1 MSDRSPQAFSH
12 GDEMTF
18 SSIRAIALYTTCASA
33 LLCGS
38 QALAQGNATGGSG
51 ATAVEELI
59 VTAQKREQ
67 RTLEVPIALTAY
79 TGDFLDDVGVQ
90 EFEELSLLV
99 PGFEVQ
105 NQSPNNP
112 GFVMR
117 GITSDDGGAT
127 IEPRVSVFQDGVSV
141 SKSRGSYIELFG
153 NARIEVAKGPQSTLF
168 GRSALIGAVNIVQ
181 NKADPGGFAAS
192 AKFEVG
198 NFNYRGLEAM
208 VNVPLSPTLAVRF
221 ASRVKTR
228 DGFVD
233 NLLGGRDFNSTDTAA
248 YRAVVKWRPSD
259 RLEADLILNYEENN
273 PSGTSFKSLT
283 YLPTD
288 TLTGRVLGDLG
299 RNSGAALA
307 SSDGFAGGRDLGLER
322 TTWGVTGLVDYR
334 ISDTLRLSSIS
345 AFRRFKSLE
354 VFDADGFSLP
364 LFVFAEDA
372 RGDQYSQEFRI
383 NYDSGERLTAFAG
396 VGYFHEDGSQA
407 VPLQYN
413 ERVFAAR
420 ATPALAGLLGF
431 TAPNVPA
438 ITTINSAAALGTLKL
453 VHRETFQNYGRTTS
467 YDVFADATYKVTD
480 QFEVSAGIRYSND
493 DKRSGY
499 RGTLDNGGSVLT
511 SGSAA
516 NAANPATARGIFLQS
531 TPGGLAQ
538 YQSFSDSGV
547 TYRVVGRYAVSDDI
561 SLFATYSRGRRPE
574 VLSPAAP
581 LTPQGNA
588 RFTLVAAEIVDSYE
602 AGAKTQWLDRS
613 LSLEGS
619 IYRFTYENFQTSIQ
633 TAPGVFQ
640 TISAGDASSTGFE
653 GQLNWRPTSQL
664 TVFGTYGY
672 NNGRFDNGR
681 FKGNSFRLSPD
692 QTLSFGLNFTAP
704 VWEGDLSILPTYTW
718 QSRVFFDNDNDIPA
732 LQSTGDLIQDE
743 VQGAYGL
750 LNLRVSYQPTD
761 ANWRVEGFVSNL
773 LDEEYIKDAGN
784 TGGAFGIPTF
794 IAGEPRYF
802 GASFSVRY

>member
-1 MSDRSPQAFSH
+1 MLRRSVR
-12 GDEMTF
+12 GL
-18 SSIRAIALYTTCASA
+18 ALCTVCSSA
-33 LLCGS
+33 LLPF
-38 QALAQGNATGGSG
+38 SG
-51 ATAVEELI
+51 ANAQVAGGQAPAASYIEELI

-67 RTLEVPIALTAY
+67 RTLDVPIALTAY
-79 TGDFLDDVGVQ
+79 TGAFLDEIGVQ
-90 EFEELSLLV
+90 EFEELSLFV

-127 IEPRVSVFQDGVSV
+127 VEPRVSVFQDGVSV
-141 SKSRGSYIELFG
+141 SKSRGSYIELFD

-181 NKADPGGFAAS
+181 NKADPGGFAAA
-192 AKFEVG
+192 AKFEAG

-208 VNVPLSPTLAVRF
+208 VNVPLSSTLAVRF
-221 ASRVKTR
+221 AGRVKQR
-228 DGFVD
+228 DGFVE
-233 NLLGGRDFNSTDTAA
+233 NVLGGRDFNSTDTNA
-248 YRAVVKWRPSD
+248 YRVVLKWRPSD
-259 RLEADLILNYEENN
+259 NLDADLIFNYEENN

-288 TLTGRVLGDLG
+288 PLTGKVLGDLG

-383 NYDSGERLTAFAG
+383 NYDGGERLSAFAG
-396 VGYFHEDGSQA
+396 VGYFYEDGSQA

-420 ATPALAGLLGF
+420 NAPLAGLLGF
-431 TAPNVPA
+431 TPPNVPS
-438 ITTINSAAALGTLKL
+438 INTINSAAALSTLKL

-499 RGTLDNGGSVLT
+499 RGTLDNGGSILT

-538 YQSFSDSGV
+538 YKSFSDSGV

-581 LTPQGNA
+581 LAPQGNV
-588 RFTLVAAEIVDSYE
+588 RFTAVAAEIVDSYE
-602 AGAKTQWLDRS
+602 AGAKTQWFDRS

-619 IYRFTYENFQTSIQ
+619 VYRFTYTNFQTSIQ
-633 TAPGVFQ
+633 TSPGVFQ

-653 GQLNWRPTSQL
+653 GQFNWKPTGQL
-664 TVFGTYGY
+664 SVFGTYGY

-692 QTLSFGLNFTAP
+692 HTASFGLNFTVP
-704 VWEGDLSILPTYTW
+704 VWEGDLSFLPTYTW

-761 ANWRVEGFVSNL
+761 ANWRVEASASNL
-773 LDEEYIKDAGN
+773 LDQEYIKDAGN

-802 GASFSVRY
+802 GASFSIRY

>member
-1 MSDRSPQAFSH
+1 
-12 GDEMTF
+12 
-18 SSIRAIALYTTCASA
+18 
-33 LLCGS
+33 LLPF
-38 QALAQGNATGGSG
+38 SG
-51 ATAVEELI
+51 ANAQVAGGQAPAASYIEELI

-67 RTLEVPIALTAY
+67 RTLDVPIALTAY
-79 TGDFLDDVGVQ
+79 TGAFLDEIGVQ
-90 EFEELSLLV
+90 EFEELSLFV

-141 SKSRGSYIELFG
+141 SKSRGSYIELFD

-181 NKADPGGFAAS
+181 NKADPGGFAAA
-192 AKFEVG
+192 AKFEAG

-208 VNVPLSPTLAVRF
+208 VNVPLSSTLAVRF
-221 ASRVKTR
+221 AGRVKQR
-228 DGFVD
+228 DGFVE
-233 NLLGGRDFNSTDTAA
+233 NVLGGRDFNSTDTNA
-248 YRAVVKWRPSD
+248 YRVVLKWQPSD
-259 RLEADLILNYEENN
+259 NLDADLIFNYEENN

-288 TLTGRVLGDLG
+288 PLTGKVLGDLG

-383 NYDSGERLTAFAG
+383 NYDGGERLSAFAG
-396 VGYFHEDGSQA
+396 VGYFYEDGSQA

-420 ATPALAGLLGF
+420 NAPLAGLLGF
-431 TAPNVPA
+431 TPPNVPS
-438 ITTINSAAALGTLKL
+438 INTINSAAALSTLKL

-499 RGTLDNGGSVLT
+499 RGTLDNGGSILT

-538 YQSFSDSGV
+538 YKSFSDSGV

-581 LTPQGNA
+581 LAPQGNV
-588 RFTLVAAEIVDSYE
+588 RFTAVAAEIVDSYE
-602 AGAKTQWLDRS
+602 AGAKTQWFDRS

-619 IYRFTYENFQTSIQ
+619 VYRFTYTNFQTSIQ
-633 TAPGVFQ
+633 TSPGVFQ

-653 GQLNWRPTSQL
+653 GQFNWKPTGQL
-664 TVFGTYGY
+664 SVFGTYGY

-692 QTLSFGLNFTAP
+692 HTASFGLNFTVP
-704 VWEGDLSILPTYTW
+704 VWEGDLSFLPTYTW

-761 ANWRVEGFVSNL
+761 ANWRVEASASNL
-773 LDEEYIKDAGN
+773 LDQEYIKDAGN

-802 GASFSVRY
+802 GASFSIRY

>member
-1 MSDRSPQAFSH
+1 MLRRSVR
-12 GDEMTF
+12 GL
-18 SSIRAIALYTTCASA
+18 ALCTVCTSA
-33 LLCGS
+33 LLPF
-38 QALAQGNATGGSG
+38 SG
-51 ATAVEELI
+51 ANAQVAGGQAPAASYIEELI

-67 RTLEVPIALTAY
+67 RTLDVPIALTAY
-79 TGDFLDDVGVQ
+79 TGAFLDEIGVQ
-90 EFEELSLLV
+90 EFEELSLFV

-127 IEPRVSVFQDGVSV
+127 VEPRVSVFQDGVSV
-141 SKSRGSYIELFG
+141 SKSRGSYIELFD

-181 NKADPGGFAAS
+181 NKADPGGFAAA
-192 AKFEVG
+192 AKFEAG

-208 VNVPLSPTLAVRF
+208 VNVPLSSTLAVRF
-221 ASRVKTR
+221 AGRVKQR
-228 DGFVD
+228 DGFVE
-233 NLLGGRDFNSTDTAA
+233 NVLGGRDFNSTDTNA
-248 YRAVVKWRPSD
+248 YRVVLKWQPSD
-259 RLEADLILNYEENN
+259 NLDADLIFNYEENN

-288 TLTGRVLGDLG
+288 PLTGKVLGDLG

-383 NYDSGERLTAFAG
+383 NYEGGERLSAFAG
-396 VGYFHEDGSQA
+396 VGYFYEDGSQA

-420 ATPALAGLLGF
+420 NAPLAGLLGF
-431 TAPNVPA
+431 TPPNVPS
-438 ITTINSAAALGTLKL
+438 INTINSAAALSTLKL

-499 RGTLDNGGSVLT
+499 RGTLDNGGSILT

-538 YQSFSDSGV
+538 YKSFSDSGV

-581 LTPQGNA
+581 LAPQGNV
-588 RFTLVAAEIVDSYE
+588 RFTAVAAEIVDSYE
-602 AGAKTQWLDRS
+602 AGAKTQWFDRS

-619 IYRFTYENFQTSIQ
+619 VYRFTYTNFQTSIQ
-633 TAPGVFQ
+633 TSPGVFQ

-653 GQLNWRPTSQL
+653 GQFNWKPTGQL
-664 TVFGTYGY
+664 SVFGTYGY

-692 QTLSFGLNFTAP
+692 HTASFGLNFTVP
-704 VWEGDLSILPTYTW
+704 VWEGDLSFLPTYTW

-761 ANWRVEGFVSNL
+761 ANWRVEASASNL
-773 LDEEYIKDAGN
+773 LDQEYIKDAGN

-802 GASFSVRY
+802 GASFSIRY

>member
-1 MSDRSPQAFSH
+1 MLRRSVR
-12 GDEMTF
+12 GL
-18 SSIRAIALYTTCASA
+18 ALCTVCSSA
-33 LLCGS
+33 LLPF
-38 QALAQGNATGGSG
+38 SG
-51 ATAVEELI
+51 ANAQVAGGQAPAASYIEELI

-67 RTLEVPIALTAY
+67 RTLDVPIALTAY
-79 TGDFLDDVGVQ
+79 TGAFLDEIGVQ
-90 EFEELSLLV
+90 EFEELSLFV

-141 SKSRGSYIELFG
+141 SKSRGSYIELFD

-181 NKADPGGFAAS
+181 NKADPGGFAAA
-192 AKFEVG
+192 AKFEAG

-208 VNVPLSPTLAVRF
+208 VNVPLSSTLAVRF
-221 ASRVKTR
+221 AGRVKQR
-228 DGFVD
+228 DGFVE
-233 NLLGGRDFNSTDTAA
+233 NVLGGRDFNSTDTNA
-248 YRAVVKWRPSD
+248 YRVVLKWRPSD
-259 RLEADLILNYEENN
+259 NLDADLIFNYEENN

-288 TLTGRVLGDLG
+288 PLTGKVLGDLG

-383 NYDSGERLTAFAG
+383 NYEGGERLSAFAG
-396 VGYFHEDGSQA
+396 VGYFYEDGSQA

-420 ATPALAGLLGF
+420 NAPLAGLLGF
-431 TAPNVPA
+431 TPPNVPS
-438 ITTINSAAALGTLKL
+438 INTINSAAALSTLKL

-499 RGTLDNGGSVLT
+499 RGTLDNGGSILT

-538 YQSFSDSGV
+538 YKSFSDSGV

-581 LTPQGNA
+581 LAPQGNV
-588 RFTLVAAEIVDSYE
+588 RFTAVAAEIVDSYE
-602 AGAKTQWLDRS
+602 AGAKTQWFDRS

-619 IYRFTYENFQTSIQ
+619 VYRFTYTNFQTSIQ
-633 TAPGVFQ
+633 TSPGVFQ

-653 GQLNWRPTSQL
+653 GQFNWKPTGQL
-664 TVFGTYGY
+664 SVFGTYGY

-692 QTLSFGLNFTAP
+692 HTASFGLNFTVP
-704 VWEGDLSILPTYTW
+704 VWEGDLSFLPTYTW

-761 ANWRVEGFVSNL
+761 ANWRVEASASNL
-773 LDEEYIKDAGN
+773 LDQEYIKDAGN

-802 GASFSVRY
+802 GASFSIRY

>member
-1 MSDRSPQAFSH
+1 MLRRSVR
-12 GDEMTF
+12 GL
-18 SSIRAIALYTTCASA
+18 ALCTVCTSA
-33 LLCGS
+33 LLPF
-38 QALAQGNATGGSG
+38 SG
-51 ATAVEELI
+51 ASAQVAGGQAPAASYIEELI

-67 RTLEVPIALTAY
+67 RTLDVPIALTAY
-79 TGDFLDDVGVQ
+79 TGAFLDEIGVQ
-90 EFEELSLLV
+90 EFEELSLFV

-127 IEPRVSVFQDGVSV
+127 VEPRVSVFQDGVSV
-141 SKSRGSYIELFG
+141 SKSRGSYIELFD

-181 NKADPGGFAAS
+181 NKADPGGFAAA
-192 AKFEVG
+192 AKFEAG

-208 VNVPLSPTLAVRF
+208 VNVPLSSTLAVRF
-221 ASRVKTR
+221 AGRVKQR
-228 DGFVD
+228 DGFVE
-233 NLLGGRDFNSTDTAA
+233 NVLGGRDFNSTDTNA
-248 YRAVVKWRPSD
+248 YRVVLKWQPSD
-259 RLEADLILNYEENN
+259 NLDADLIFNYEENN

-288 TLTGRVLGDLG
+288 PLTGKVLGDLG

-322 TTWGVTGLVDYR
+322 TTWGVTGLLDYR

-383 NYDSGERLTAFAG
+383 NYDGGERLSAFAG
-396 VGYFHEDGSQA
+396 VGYFYEDGSQA

-420 ATPALAGLLGF
+420 NAPLAGLLGF
-431 TAPNVPA
+431 TPPNVPS
-438 ITTINSAAALGTLKL
+438 INTINSAGALSTLKL

-499 RGTLDNGGSVLT
+499 RGTLDNGGSILT

-538 YQSFSDSGV
+538 YKSFSDSGV

-581 LTPQGNA
+581 LAPQGNV
-588 RFTLVAAEIVDSYE
+588 RFTAVAAEIVDSYE
-602 AGAKTQWLDRS
+602 AGAKTQWFDRS

-619 IYRFTYENFQTSIQ
+619 VYRFTYTNFQTSIQ
-633 TAPGVFQ
+633 TSPGVFQ

-653 GQLNWRPTSQL
+653 GQFNWKPTGQL
-664 TVFGTYGY
+664 SVFGTYGY

-692 QTLSFGLNFTAP
+692 HTASFGLNFTVP
-704 VWEGDLSILPTYTW
+704 VWEGDLSFLPTYTW

-761 ANWRVEGFVSNL
+761 ANWRVEASASNL
-773 LDEEYIKDAGN
+773 LDQEYIKDAGN

-802 GASFSVRY
+802 GASFSIRY

>member
-1 MSDRSPQAFSH
+1 MLRRSVR
-12 GDEMTF
+12 GL
-18 SSIRAIALYTTCASA
+18 ALCTVCTSA
-33 LLCGS
+33 LLPF
-38 QALAQGNATGGSG
+38 SG
-51 ATAVEELI
+51 ANAQVAGGQAPAASYIEELI

-67 RTLEVPIALTAY
+67 RTLDVPIALTAY
-79 TGDFLDDVGVQ
+79 TGAFLDEIGVQ
-90 EFEELSLLV
+90 EFEELSLFV

-127 IEPRVSVFQDGVSV
+127 VEPRVSVFQDGVSV
-141 SKSRGSYIELFG
+141 SKSRGSYIELFD

-181 NKADPGGFAAS
+181 NKADPGGFAAA
-192 AKFEVG
+192 AKFEAG

-208 VNVPLSPTLAVRF
+208 VNVPLSSTLAVRF
-221 ASRVKTR
+221 AGRVKQR
-228 DGFVD
+228 DGFVE
-233 NLLGGRDFNSTDTAA
+233 NVLGGRDFNSTDTNA
-248 YRAVVKWRPSD
+248 YRVVLKWRPSD
-259 RLEADLILNYEENN
+259 NLDADLIFNYEENN

-288 TLTGRVLGDLG
+288 PLTGKVLGDLG

-383 NYDSGERLTAFAG
+383 NYEGGERLSAFAG
-396 VGYFHEDGSQA
+396 VGYFYEDGSQA

-420 ATPALAGLLGF
+420 NAPLAGLLGF
-431 TAPNVPA
+431 TPPNVPT
-438 ITTINSAAALGTLKL
+438 INTINSAAALSTLKL

-499 RGTLDNGGSVLT
+499 RGTLDNGGSILT

-538 YQSFSDSGV
+538 YRSFSDSGV

-581 LTPQGNA
+581 LAPQGSV
-588 RFTLVAAEIVDSYE
+588 RFTAVAAEIVDSYE
-602 AGAKTQWLDRS
+602 AGAKTQWFDRS

-619 IYRFTYENFQTSIQ
+619 VYRFTYTNFQTSIQ

-653 GQLNWRPTSQL
+653 GQFNWKPTGQL
-664 TVFGTYGY
+664 SVFGTYGY

-692 QTLSFGLNFTAP
+692 HTASFGLNFTVP
-704 VWEGDLSILPTYTW
+704 VWEGDLSFLPTYTW

-761 ANWRVEGFVSNL
+761 ANWRVEAFASNL
-773 LDEEYIKDAGN
+773 LDQEYIKDAGN

-802 GASFSVRY
+802 GASFSIRY

>member
-1 MSDRSPQAFSH
+1 MLRRSVR
-12 GDEMTF
+12 GL
-18 SSIRAIALYTTCASA
+18 ALCTVCSSA
-33 LLCGS
+33 LLPF
-38 QALAQGNATGGSG
+38 SG
-51 ATAVEELI
+51 ANAQVAGGQAPAASYIEELI

-67 RTLEVPIALTAY
+67 RTLDVPIALTAY
-79 TGDFLDDVGVQ
+79 TGAFLDEIGVQ
-90 EFEELSLLV
+90 EFEELSLFV

-127 IEPRVSVFQDGVSV
+127 VEPRVSVFQDGVSV
-141 SKSRGSYIELFG
+141 SKSRGSYIELFD

-181 NKADPGGFAAS
+181 NKADPGGFAAA
-192 AKFEVG
+192 AKFEAG

-208 VNVPLSPTLAVRF
+208 VNVPLSSTLAVRF
-221 ASRVKTR
+221 AGRVKQR
-228 DGFVD
+228 DGFVE
-233 NLLGGRDFNSTDTAA
+233 NVLGGRDFNSTDTNA
-248 YRAVVKWRPSD
+248 YRVVLKWQPSD
-259 RLEADLILNYEENN
+259 NLDADLIFNYEENN

-288 TLTGRVLGDLG
+288 PLTGKVLGDLG

-383 NYDSGERLTAFAG
+383 NYDGGERLSAFAG
-396 VGYFHEDGSQA
+396 VGYFYEDGSQA

-420 ATPALAGLLGF
+420 NAPLAGLLGF
-431 TAPNVPA
+431 TPPNVPS
-438 ITTINSAAALGTLKL
+438 INTINSAAALSTLKL

-499 RGTLDNGGSVLT
+499 RGTLDNGGSILT

-538 YQSFSDSGV
+538 YKSFSDSGV

-581 LTPQGNA
+581 LAPQGNV
-588 RFTLVAAEIVDSYE
+588 RFTAVAAEIVDSYE
-602 AGAKTQWLDRS
+602 AGAKTQWFDRS

-619 IYRFTYENFQTSIQ
+619 VYRFTYTNFQTSIQ
-633 TAPGVFQ
+633 TSPGVFQ

-653 GQLNWRPTSQL
+653 GQFNWKPTGQL
-664 TVFGTYGY
+664 SVFGTYGY

-692 QTLSFGLNFTAP
+692 HTASFGLNFTVP
-704 VWEGDLSILPTYTW
+704 VWEGDLSFLPTYTW

-761 ANWRVEGFVSNL
+761 ANWRVEASASNL
-773 LDEEYIKDAGN
+773 LDQEYIKDAGN

-802 GASFSVRY
+802 GASFSIRY

>member
-1 MSDRSPQAFSH
+1 LFPFS
-12 GDEMTF
+12 G
-18 SSIRAIALYTTCASA
+18 ASA
-33 LLCGS
+33 QVAGG
-38 QALAQGNATGGSG
+38 QAPAASYI
-51 ATAVEELI
+51 EELI

-67 RTLEVPIALTAY
+67 RTLDVPIALTAY
-79 TGDFLDDVGVQ
+79 TGAFLDEIGVQ
-90 EFEELSLLV
+90 EFEELSLFV

-141 SKSRGSYIELFG
+141 SKSRGSYIELFD

-181 NKADPGGFAAS
+181 NKADPGGFAAA
-192 AKFEVG
+192 AKFEAG

-208 VNVPLSPTLAVRF
+208 VNVPLSSTLAVRF
-221 ASRVKTR
+221 AGRVKQR
-228 DGFVD
+228 DGFVE
-233 NLLGGRDFNSTDTAA
+233 NVLGGRDFNSTDTNA
-248 YRAVVKWRPSD
+248 YRVVLKWQPSD
-259 RLEADLILNYEENN
+259 NLDADLIFNYEENN

-288 TLTGRVLGDLG
+288 PLTGKVLGDLG

-383 NYDSGERLTAFAG
+383 NYDGGERLSAFAG
-396 VGYFHEDGSQA
+396 VGYFYEDGSQA

-420 ATPALAGLLGF
+420 NAPLAGLLGF
-431 TAPNVPA
+431 TPPNVPS
-438 ITTINSAAALGTLKL
+438 INTINSAAALSTLKL

-499 RGTLDNGGSVLT
+499 RGTLDNGGSILT

-538 YQSFSDSGV
+538 YKSFSDSGV

-581 LTPQGNA
+581 LAPQGNV
-588 RFTLVAAEIVDSYE
+588 RFTAVAAEIVDSYE
-602 AGAKTQWLDRS
+602 AGAKTQWFDRS

-619 IYRFTYENFQTSIQ
+619 VYRFTYTNFQTSIQ
-633 TAPGVFQ
+633 TSPGVFQ

-653 GQLNWRPTSQL
+653 GQFNWKPTGQL
-664 TVFGTYGY
+664 SVFGTYGY

-692 QTLSFGLNFTAP
+692 HTASFGLNFTVP
-704 VWEGDLSILPTYTW
+704 VWEGDLSFLPTYTW

-761 ANWRVEGFVSNL
+761 ANWRVEASASNL
-773 LDEEYIKDAGN
+773 LDQEYIKDAGN

-802 GASFSVRY
+802 GASFSIRY